1 MSKAKKSVKK
11 KKTKDKSF
19 GHSTKLN
26 KTTKSKIKNEDI
38 PKYEV
43 NTKVQ
48 NENVRLDSL
57 TANLP
62 ADLPKEAREKL
73 ERIKS
78 LLDKY
83 QKKIV
88 SKFQGYIMGISLLP
102 PNQPEQGKE
111 LSQEE
116 KDAINVLVL
125 LDDVDSKKISKD
137 ELREKLSTIMIKTA
151 KDIDKS
157 LKIEV
162 LLITDLWQACS
173 DGKYEILKKIAL
185 SAPVFDRGM
194 LSAIKISEI
203 HKQMVLEKF
212 EHYIVSYCLAGSLV
226 QGKAHSK
233 SDIDV
238 FIVID
243 DTDVKKMSRAE
254 LRDKLRAIIIGMG
267 IDAGNMTG
275 IKNKLNIQ
283 VYILTDFWD
292 SIKEANPVI
301 FTMLRD
307 GIPLFDKGIF
317 MPWKQLLQMG
327 KIKPSPEA
335 IDMYI
340 HSGDQLLERVKLK
353 LKEIGMEDFFW
364 ATLTPS
370 QAALMMMGVAPPA
383 PKESAKVMGDV
394 FVKKEKLLEQEYVDI
409 LKKIIDT
416 RKKMEYGDKTTF
428 TGKEADELLK
438 LSEKYLKRLK
448 KLFQQISEVKEEEAV
463 VNSYNSL
470 VTIMRDILRLEKN
483 IKTVPSKDILKPFK
497 ENIVHT
503 GLVPEKTFSDIKK
516 VFAAKDLS
524 HKKKLTRHEVTE
536 ALNSGKNAIRFL
548 IDFIERKKSRE
559 LDKIKIKVKYGK
571 KFGEVIL
578 LGDKVFI
585 VHDLEIRDKVSKA
598 NISNDGRFLKYKDSS
613 LEEMEQELIKIKL
626 PKKSFIKEKIFEDL
640 KSIFGKDVE
649 ILLNN

>member
-1 MSKAKKSVKK
+1 MSKAKKIIKK
-11 KKTKDKSF
+11 KKTKDESF

-26 KTTKSKIKNEDI
+26 KITKSKVKKDVLGY
-38 PKYEV
+38 KT
-43 NTKVQ
+43 NTKV
-48 NENVRLDSL
+48 NSENVKLDSL

-62 ADLPKEAREKL
+62 DDLPKEAREKL
-73 ERIKS
+73 ERIKI

-102 PNQPEQGKE
+102 PTQPEKGKE
-111 LSQEE
+111 LTQKE
-116 KDAINVLVL
+116 KDAVNVLVL
-125 LDDVDSKKISKD
+125 LDDVDSKKMSKED
-137 ELREKLSTIMIKTA
+137 LREKLSTIMIKTGE
-151 KDIDKS
+151 DIDKS
-157 LKIEV
+157 LKIET

-173 DGKYEILKKIAL
+173 DGKYDILKRIAL
-185 SAPVFDRGM
+185 SAPIFDRGM

-383 PKESAKVMGDV
+383 PKESAKVMSDV
-394 FVKKEKLLEQEYVDI
+394 FVKKEKLLEPEYVAI
-409 LKKIIDT
+409 LKKIVDT
-416 RKKMEYGDKTTF
+416 RKEMEYGNKTKF
-428 TGKEADELLK
+428 TGKEADEFLK

-448 KLFQQISEVKEEEAV
+448 KLFQQISEVKKEEAI
-463 VNSYNSL
+463 VNAYTSL
-470 VTIMRDILRLEKN
+470 ITIMRDILKLEKN
-483 IKTVPSKDILKPFK
+483 IKTISNQDILKSFK
-497 ENIVHT
+497 ENVVNA
-503 GLVPEKTFSDIKK
+503 GLIPEKAFSNIKL
-516 VFAAKDLS
+516 VFASKELAS
-524 HKKKLTRHEVTE
+524 KKKLSKHEVSE
-536 ALNSGKNAIRFL
+536 AIKSGKDAIKSL
-548 IDFIERKKSRE
+548 VDFVERKKSRE

-571 KFGEVIL
+571 KYGEVIL
-578 LGDKVFI
+578 LGKKVFI
-585 VHDLEIRDKVSKA
+585 IHDLEVRNKVSSA
-598 NISNDGRFLKYKDSS
+598 GISKDGRFLKYEDSS
-613 LEEMEQELIKIKL
+613 LEKMEEELMKIKL

-649 ILLNN
+649 ILLNS

>member
-1 MSKAKKSVKK
+1 MSNAKKSTKK
-11 KKTKDKSF
+11 KIKNKS
-19 GHSTKLN
+19 SDNINKL
-26 KTTKSKIKNEDI
+26 KKPAKSKIKKEAI
-38 PKYEV
+38 PKYEIA
-43 NTKVQ
+43 TKT
-48 NENVRLDSL
+48 NDENVRLDSL

-62 ADLPKEAREKL
+62 ADLPKEARDKL
-73 ERIKS
+73 EKIKTV
-78 LLDKY
+78 LDKY

-88 SKFQGYIMGISLLP
+88 SKFQGYIMGVSLLP

-111 LSQEE
+111 LTQEE

-125 LDDVDSKKISKD
+125 LDDVDSKKMTK
-137 ELREKLSTIMIKTA
+137 EALREKLSTIMVKTA
-151 KDIDKS
+151 EETDKL
-157 LKIEV
+157 LKIET
-162 LLITDLWQACS
+162 LLITDLWQACA
-173 DGKYEILKKIAL
+173 DGKYEVLKKIAL

-212 EHYIVSYCLAGSLV
+212 EQYIVSYCLAGSLV

-340 HSGDQLLERVKLK
+340 HSGDQLLERVKVK
-353 LKEIGMEDFFW
+353 FKEIGMEDFFW

-370 QAALMMMGVAPPA
+370 QAALMMFGVAPPT
-383 PKESAKVMGDV
+383 PNESAKVMNDI
-394 FVKKEKLLEQEYVDI
+394 FVKKEKLLEPEYVAI
-409 LKKIIDT
+409 LKKVIDT
-416 RKKMEYGDKTTF
+416 RKKMEHGEKTTF

-448 KLFQQISEVKEEEAV
+448 KLFQQIGELKEGEAV
-463 VNSYNSL
+463 TNAYNSL
-470 VTIMRDILRLEKN
+470 ITIMRDILRLEKD
-483 IKTVPSKDILKPFK
+483 IKTVSSKDILKSFK
-497 ENIVHT
+497 DNIVHA
-503 GLVPEKTFSDIKK
+503 GLITEKVFSDIKK
-516 VFAAKDLS
+516 VFDTKTTSD
-524 HKKKLTRHEVTE
+524 KKKLTRHEVSETIK
-536 ALNSGKNAIRFL
+536 AGKEAIRSL
-548 IDFIERKKSRE
+548 VELVERKKSRE

-578 LGDKVFI
+578 LGNKVFI
-585 VHDLEIRDKVSKA
+585 LHDLEARDKVSKA
-598 NISNDGRFLKYKDSS
+598 DISKDGRFLKYKDSS
-613 LEEMEQELIKIKL
+613 LEEMEKELVKIKL